1 MLDDGNI
8 VQCLQNTIFNHSN
21 SLDQSTISN
30 ISMNLTIP
38 ILSPPLPIKLTREQ
52 IKSKREEIKKI
63 YQDDNNNNSIHLSAS
78 NENLSM

>member
-1 MLDDGNI
+1 
-8 VQCLQNTIFNHSN
+8 
-21 SLDQSTISN
+21 
-30 ISMNLTIP
+30 MNLTIP